1 MHDRTPKSDN
11 IVWQSIDVTRADRE
25 RALGQRGRLIWFTGL
40 SGSGKST
47 VASALDRALI
57 DRARAVY
64 LLDGDNIRH
73 GLCDDLG
80 FTPED
85 RRENIRRIGEVGRLF
100 VEAGLI
106 AIVSFISP
114 YRADRDAIR
123 AKLAPGDFVE
133 VWVSTPLAVCEQRD
147 PKGLYA
153 KARSGEID
161 EFTGISAPYEAPAA
175 AEIEIDTS
183 TLGVGES
190 VAKVIRYLEKDW
202 RR

>member
-1 MHDRTPKSDN
+1 
-11 IVWQSIDVTRADRE
+11 
-25 RALGQRGRLIWFTGL
+25 L

-57 DRARAVY
+57 DRSRAVY

-85 RRENIRRIGEVGRLF
+85 RRENVRRIGEVGRLF

-123 AKLAPGDFVE
+123 SKLAPGDFVE